1 MFFGDNHYEQD
12 LTHEKGKQVFTEQ
25 SCFISVFELNQ
36 SFLDSRILTQN
47 QILSF
52 EDYGASHT
60 FSAFLS
66 SIEIFPD
73 SNRMEALRRRMYR
86 LGLLVHSF
94 GVLHGYK
101 KPNYRKPLFL
111 WIVWLVHNSL
121 FSK

>member
-1 MFFGDNHYEQD
+1 MFFGDNHCEQD
-12 LTHEKGKQVFTEQ
+12 LNHEKEKQGFTEQ
-25 SCFISVFELNQ
+25 SCFVSVFELNQ

-73 SNRMEALRRRMYR
+73 SNRMDALRRRPLTLTER
-86 LGLLVHSF
+86 FLG
-94 GVLHGYK
+94 YYCK
-101 KPNYRKPLFL
+101 K
-111 WIVWLVHNSL
+111 
-121 FSK
+121 